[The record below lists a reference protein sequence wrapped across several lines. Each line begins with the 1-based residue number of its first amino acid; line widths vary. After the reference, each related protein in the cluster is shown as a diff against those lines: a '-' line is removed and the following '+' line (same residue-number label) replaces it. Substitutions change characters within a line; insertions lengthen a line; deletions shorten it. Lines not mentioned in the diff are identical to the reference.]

1 MSRSLN
7 YEKSYENVSKIFIF
21 NFWVKT
27 ISVSR
32 FRYRELKFYF
42 QNLINFNN
50 LYVIDVT
57 YEGIQM
63 FWILMFSVLLPVYH
77 VLYPVFFILYSDSLF
92 YVLYPVYYVLYL
104 VFCILYPDSLFYVL
118 YPVCYILYSA
128 RQGFEKFL
136 LRFYFLSNF
145 SRKKNLLKISSRIH
159 SERAPHRIKTNR
171 KSKYLNF

>member
-1 MSRSLN
+1 MSRNLI
-7 YEKSYENVSKIFIF
+7 YEKSYENVSKISIF

-63 FWILMFSVLLPVYH
+63 FWILMFFCSVARIPCLVSC
-77 VLYPVFFILYSDSLF
+77 VLYPVSWYPVLCSVSCIICLVSCI
-92 YVLYPVYYVLYL
+92 LYPVYYVLYP

-118 YPVCYILYSA
+118 YPVYYVLYPILCLVSRILYPVSW
-128 RQGFEKFL
+128 
-136 LRFYFLSNF
+136 
-145 SRKKNLLKISSRIH
+145 
-159 SERAPHRIKTNR
+159 
-171 KSKYLNF
+171 

>member
-1 MSRSLN
+1 MKFPKNKQLRNNLLDKFEMFQILLINVKAKFYPLGLLKFHYRFSNNMSRSLN
-7 YEKSYENVSKIFIF
+7 YEKRYENVSKILIF

-50 LYVIDVT
+50 LYAIDVT

-77 VLYPVFFILYSDSLF
+77 VLYPVFFILYPDSLF

-118 YPVCYILYSA
+118 YPVSW
-128 RQGFEKFL
+128 
-136 LRFYFLSNF
+136 
-145 SRKKNLLKISSRIH
+145 
-159 SERAPHRIKTNR
+159 
-171 KSKYLNF
+171 